1 MTKEQKSDI
10 KLWINLRIMNL
21 NKMLIAS
28 ETEVSYSEKA
38 IIASQLAVYGEMQ
51 GLLDGTLIVKGSKL
65 IPS

>member
-21 NKMLIAS
+21 NKRLIAS
-28 ETEVSYSEKA
+28 ETLVPQSEK
-38 IIASQLAVYGEMQ
+38 IIAASQLAVYEEMQ

-65 IPS
+65 IPA